1 MGITFITTVK
11 TLVRQRDTLLW
22 AIAFPLVLCTLI
34 YAMLGN
40 LDEAYALKPVEIVVV
55 DDAAYQATTGLPE
68 MITALSKD
76 TVAEG
81 DTAIFDTTYVD
92 SDEAARQA
100 LTDGDYTGFITV
112 DATGQPA
119 FHVDARYA
127 SSTTGTNAS
136 IVKIVLDQYWQT
148 ASLVGAMAQTDPS
161 LFTDPALL
169 ERLTTEVSYTQRV
182 SVTANPPSDSLA
194 YMYSALAFSVIMMMS
209 FALAAVEDIQANTSA
224 LGARRSLAGQ
234 SKART
239 LAPAIAASWVVG
251 FGVQLVGYS
260 YVKFAFGTSFGGKD
274 PAVLLTLA
282 VGVLAMTFTG
292 AFVGS
297 LPISSGAKSGITAT
311 LSCFLSLFAGLYG
324 PFAQDL
330 AESAAENAPLFA
342 LANPARQ
349 VTQAFHALYYYDGY
363 QQFFQ
368 AILALLGLAAV
379 FFVLSTLM
387 LRRKRYASL

>member
-1 MGITFITTVK
+1 MGTTFLTTIK
-11 TLVRQRDTLLW
+11 TLVRQRDVLLW
-22 AIAFPLVLCTLI
+22 AIAFPLVLSTLI

-40 LDEAYALKPVEIVVV
+40 LDEAYAIDPVDLVVV
-55 DDAAYQATTGLPE
+55 DDATYQATTGLPE
-68 MITALSKD
+68 MITALS
-76 TVAEG
+76 VEG
-81 DTAIFDTTYVD
+81 VQADGTALLDITYVD
-92 SDEAARQA
+92 SDEAARQTLA
-100 LTDGDYTGFITV
+100 DGDYVGFITV
-112 DATGQPA
+112 DASGEPA

-127 SSTTGTNAS
+127 SSTTGTRAS

-148 ASLVGAMAQTDPS
+148 ASLVGAMGQADPE
-161 LFTDPALL
+161 LFSDPALL
-169 ERLTTEVSYTQRV
+169 EKLATEVSYTQRT
-182 SVTANPPSDSLA
+182 SVTANPVSDSLA
-194 YMYSALAFSVIMMMS
+194 YMYSSLAFSVVMMMT
-209 FALAAVEDIQANTSA
+209 FALAAIEDIQANTSA

-234 SKART
+234 SKIRT
-239 LAPAIAASWVVG
+239 LAPAIAASWTVG
-251 FGVQLVGYS
+251 FGVQLIGYT

-297 LPISSGAKSGITAT
+297 LPIASGAKSGITAT

-324 PFAQDL
+324 TFAQDL

-363 QQFFQ
+363 QQFGQ
-368 AILALLGLAAV
+368 AILALLALAGV